1 MSLKGEMR
9 KRNKIMNRH
18 QKIIVRK
25 YKKEIKNNWKYYIGV
40 FLFAVFFV
48 TALGLAGKADYQACL
63 RDMC

>member
-1 MSLKGEMR
+1 
-9 KRNKIMNRH
+9 MNRN
-18 QKIIVRK
+18 QRIIVRK

-63 RDMC
+63 RGMC